1 MVKLRQKKKKDI
13 DKIFFYY
20 LLMSNRNDL
29 VQIKDNFKTTG
40 EMGEFKGKKK
50 HGFVFKRW
58 FNGALEISQYKDD
71 EVIIGSL
78 VLHIGTRGGFKDF
91 GSGYITQL
99 YEKYAS
105 KHFWPEKNNEDE
117 KIIKQLLESNNQ
129 NTKIKGKYYRP
140 KASYAEAFEAYFT
153 LCKNS
158 AISGGKD
165 LNPSEEIISFFNK
178 HLTPKIRAGKNR
190 NAIKKSKSNSNS
202 NIATPTK
209 TNKEIGMLKRNL
221 PLPIKKSRKRSR
233 RNSNNNRRKAI
244 ITGLRNAEKQ
254 NKKMRDLV
262 ERINNRLK
270 SYLQGPKYESKMKQF
285 IEGLPIKKSPTLSK
299 RSK

>member
-1 MVKLRQKKKKDI
+1 
-13 DKIFFYY
+13 
-20 LLMSNRNDL
+20 MSNRNDL
-29 VQIKDNFKTTG
+29 VQIKNNFKTTG
-40 EMGEFKGKKK
+40 EMGEFKGIKK

-58 FNGALEISQYKDD
+58 FNGALQISQYKDD
-71 EVIIGSL
+71 KEIIGSL

-105 KHFWPEKNNEDE
+105 KHFWPKENDEDK
-117 KIIKQLLESNNQ
+117 KIIKKLLESNNQ

-190 NAIKKSKSNSNS
+190 NAPRKSKSNSNS

-209 TNKEIGMLKRNL
+209 TNTEIGMLKRNL
-221 PLPIKKSRKRSR
+221 PSPIKKSRKRSR
-233 RNSNNNRRKAI
+233 NSSNRNSRKAAI
-244 ITGLRNAEKQ
+244 ITGLRKAEEQ
-254 NKKMRDLV
+254 NKRMRKLV
-262 ERINNRLK
+262 DEINGRLK
-270 SYLQGPKYESKMKQF
+270 SYLQGPEYEKRM
-285 IEGLPIKKSPTLSK
+285 ERLVRGLPKKRSPTLSK
-299 RSK
+299 GSK